1 MGLIYTV
8 RQRTRYV
15 QIIRL
20 RTVLKIFVPNDLRDV
35 FEIMQKMNKYNAK
48 IDVIQ
53 SDNVYNKGKSITEK
67 SEILHLKEIV
77 KGKCKNKYYTPG
89 TTHHTTPL
97 LPYLNKNLELEIS
110 ENTIHSD
117 SGRPSLLVLISCY
130 NESLNLTITT

>member
-20 RTVLKIFVPNDLRDV
+20 RTVLKIFVPNDFRDV

>member
-20 RTVLKIFVPNDLRDV
+20 RTVLKIFEPNDFRDV

>member
-1 MGLIYTV
+1 MVKKDGIPGRVWVQINHFWLGLDDLVGLIYTV

-20 RTVLKIFVPNDLRDV
+20 RTVLKIFEPNDFRDV

-77 KGKCKNKYYTPG
+77 KG
-89 TTHHTTPL
+89 
-97 LPYLNKNLELEIS
+97 
-110 ENTIHSD
+110 
-117 SGRPSLLVLISCY
+117 
-130 NESLNLTITT
+130 

>member
-1 MGLIYTV
+1 
-8 RQRTRYV
+8 
-15 QIIRL
+15 
-20 RTVLKIFVPNDLRDV
+20 
-35 FEIMQKMNKYNAK
+35 MQKMNKYNAK

-77 KGKCKNKYYTPG
+77 KGKCKNEYYKPG

-97 LPYLNKNLELEIS
+97 LPTLNKNLELIPKLEIS

>member
-20 RTVLKIFVPNDLRDV
+20 RTVLKIFESNDFRDV

>member
-1 MGLIYTV
+1 M
-8 RQRTRYV
+8 
-15 QIIRL
+15 
-20 RTVLKIFVPNDLRDV
+20 

-77 KGKCKNKYYTPG
+77 KGTYKNKG

-97 LPYLNKNLELEIS
+97 VTY
-110 ENTIHSD
+110 
-117 SGRPSLLVLISCY
+117 
-130 NESLNLTITT
+130 

>member
-1 MGLIYTV
+1 
-8 RQRTRYV
+8 
-15 QIIRL
+15 
-20 RTVLKIFVPNDLRDV
+20 
-35 FEIMQKMNKYNAK
+35 MNKYNAK

-77 KGKCKNKYYTPG
+77 KGKCKNNYYTPG

-97 LPYLNKNLELEIS
+97 LPYLNKNLELIPKLEIS

>member
-20 RTVLKIFVPNDLRDV
+20 RTVLKIFVPNDFRDV

-77 KGKCKNKYYTPG
+77 KGTF
-89 TTHHTTPL
+89 
-97 LPYLNKNLELEIS
+97 
-110 ENTIHSD
+110 
-117 SGRPSLLVLISCY
+117 RF
-130 NESLNLTITT
+130 

>member
-8 RQRTRYV
+8 RQWTRYV

-20 RTVLKIFVPNDLRDV
+20 RTVLKIFEPNDFRDV